1 MNKWPFITT
10 QYAQSWEYTY
20 NKHRYTKAPLVLHF
34 TPYSLHLRAD
44 NHYSWQRHGHSY
56 NVSKGITGK
65 VNSLLRSELE
75 YSITHHWFFSTPP
88 QSNQLPFELDPQDS
102 SSPSANS
109 TGSGGRNARSLSISS
124 HCWKWFLPGEETET
138 RRETVPHM
146 ATLEMKKVCL
156 GVLQIPLFHPL
167 QSQPWVNQ
175 CWTHTHEHLL
185 SPSLDLSAKGKM
197 SLPENSSPRSIRA
210 FFTASY
216 PCKTSMGFILKYEGR

>member
-56 NVSKGITGK
+56 NVPKGITGK

-146 ATLEMKKVCL
+146 ATLEMKQGMFRGSSNSSLPSSPEPAVGEPML
-156 GVLQIPLFHPL
+156 
-167 QSQPWVNQ
+167 N
-175 CWTHTHEHLL
+175 THTWTSTKSFIRSFSQRQNVSSRKLL
-185 SPSLDLSAKGKM
+185 SQI
-197 SLPENSSPRSIRA
+197 N
-210 FFTASY
+210 
-216 PCKTSMGFILKYEGR
+216 